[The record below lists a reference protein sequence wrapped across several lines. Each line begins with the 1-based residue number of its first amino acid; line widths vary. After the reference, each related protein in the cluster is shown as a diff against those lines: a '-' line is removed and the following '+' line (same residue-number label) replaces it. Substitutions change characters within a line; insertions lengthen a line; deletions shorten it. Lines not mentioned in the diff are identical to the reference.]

1 MNPVLHA
8 MGNDVAT
15 KRGKSG
21 LRRKLI
27 EARRNLT
34 AAERRAKSLQI
45 LKSCRTLGPVEEA
58 GVLCSFIGFG
68 EEVLTSDFL
77 RSLLQEGRRIAV
89 PTGRAPGGEPSFSEI
104 RSWEELTPN
113 SMGILEPKFEALRL
127 LPAATIPLFFV
138 PGLAFDITGSRIG
151 YGLGFYDRALAGV
164 SGRSL
169 LVGLSFDLQ
178 VVDFVPLA
186 AHDRPMDM
194 IVTENRI
201 ISASPCSRQR
211 EEVF

>member
-1 MNPVLHA
+1 

-15 KRGKSG
+15 KREKSG

-138 PGLAFDITGSRIG
+138 PGLAFDITGGRIG